1 MITYLSSAEGV
12 KASQLKGFFVG
23 WNCIPNKEA
32 HLKLLKQSEHV
43 VLAVEEDCIVGF
55 ITAISDG
62 VLSAYIPFFEV
73 LPEYQERGI
82 GTELMKRMLEQLK
95 DIYMIDLIC
104 DEDKRMYY
112 EKFGMSVARG
122 MMLRNYNKQQ
132 GSFVDIKN

>member
-1 MITYLSSAEGV
+1 MITYLGSAEAV
-12 KASQLKGFFVG
+12 KPSQLKGFFVG
-23 WNCIPNKEA
+23 WKCLPSEET

-73 LPEYQERGI
+73 LPEYQEKGI
-82 GTELMKRMLEQLK
+82 GTELMKRMLKQLK
-95 DIYMIDLIC
+95 DIYMVDLIC

-122 MMLRNYNKQQ
+122 MILRNYDRQQ
-132 GSFVDIKN
+132 GSSVDIGN